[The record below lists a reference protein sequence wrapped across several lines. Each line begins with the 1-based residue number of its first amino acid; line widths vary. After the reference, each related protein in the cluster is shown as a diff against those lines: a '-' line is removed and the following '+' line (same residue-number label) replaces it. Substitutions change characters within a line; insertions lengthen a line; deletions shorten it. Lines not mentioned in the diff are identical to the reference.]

1 MSVQSV
7 RSVLDSQNIEGISIG
22 DIINML
28 IGSPISEDSFEC
40 GVITFSGDNHNSTTA
55 RLVKYDKYDIVEVYV
70 AHNGKPVPAEN
81 EPCHLTSAQ
90 LDSLRKC
97 RQGKMFDYFLGYVKR
112 LVERAIV
119 EAFYCGS
126 LTESEFH
133 AYTPSFQ
140 LENNR
145 RETER
150 LLLDARDSIQ
160 TLFDDYVIR
169 ATEKPEGDTEE
180 EFNRLFEAVEKIK
193 KNVLIPPQ

>member
-1 MSVQSV
+1 
-7 RSVLDSQNIEGISIG
+7 
-22 DIINML
+22 
-28 IGSPISEDSFEC
+28 
-40 GVITFSGDNHNSTTA
+40 
-55 RLVKYDKYDIVEVYV
+55 
-70 AHNGKPVPAEN
+70 
-81 EPCHLTSAQ
+81 
-90 LDSLRKC
+90 
-97 RQGKMFDYFLGYVKR
+97 MFDYFLGYVKR